1 LFAPIIEGQTA
12 IFIGGYLNE
21 GFGVYRSKEQREF
34 ASRVEAHLGSGGLPL
49 LLEGAAGLGKTRG
62 YLAPLLATGKPVAI
76 CVPTRALATQLL
88 ESSDMTAVR
97 SGQTVEIFT
106 PRRNFETLAQYKSHK
121 ELCLRA
127 DVLICT
133 HQAALIDVL
142 ADGAL
147 LGLQDRYAV
156 LFDEADQLPDAAA
169 LRFDCEIDSYT
180 FGALGV
186 KPGTNHRKTIDE
198 VLKALPRHL
207 ADIDEPAT
215 IKAACRAIMDA
226 LEDPVWYQSVGMT
239 DDQALKLVHRL
250 PARTLK
256 RLLTHPRLIFVSATL
271 TINGT
276 FDDFKRAL
284 GLKDMSP
291 WSTAIEPARHGQL
304 DVISED
310 WGRGDVDHLAKVAA
324 HIATLEGAVLVIVT
338 SHDDAAAL
346 GLLIP
351 GATVRGNDEKT
362 GQLES
367 TGQAAARMLTNT
379 SHVLVAAGAWAGL
392 DTPIRWRHV
401 VMPKAP
407 YGAPTILDEHEVSR
421 YVDSRNTAVRRFRQ
435 GLARGLRTPEAVCT
449 LHLLDGRF
457 DRAEF
462 VKALPIRFVQAY
474 RARFGTVELR
484 TRQAEF
490 RKHIFEKF
498 QGRCA
503 ISGCDEPSA
512 LEAAHLGSKGG
523 WRTNHT
529 AGILLRRDL
538 HALMDA
544 GKLQIIDGVVS
555 VSSEHYIQFNGVKV
569 KDCA

>member
-1 LFAPIIEGQTA
+1 
-12 IFIGGYLNE
+12 
-21 GFGVYRSKEQREF
+21 VYRSKEQTQF
-34 ASRVEAHLGSGGLPL
+34 ASRVDSHLASGGAPL

-97 SGQTVEIFT
+97 SGQSVEIFT
-106 PRRNFETLAQYKSHK
+106 PRRSFETVAQYQAHK
-121 ELCLRA
+121 LACLAA
-127 DVLICT
+127 DILICT

-147 LGLQDRYAV
+147 LGLRERHAV

-169 LRFDCEIDSYT
+169 LRFDCAIDSYT
-180 FGALGV
+180 FGILSV
-186 KPGTNHRKTIDE
+186 KPGANHRKTVDE

-207 ADIDEPAT
+207 ADMDEPAA
-215 IKAACRAIMDA
+215 IKATCRAIMDA
-226 LEDPVWYQSVGMT
+226 LDAPVWYQNVGM
-239 DDQALKLVHRL
+239 DEVGALRLVHQL
-250 PARTLK
+250 PARMLK
-256 RLLTHPRLIFVSATL
+256 RLLTHQRLIFVSATL

-284 GLKDMSP
+284 GLKDVSP
-291 WSTAIEPARHGQL
+291 WSAAIEPSRHGQL
-304 DVISED
+304 DIISED
-310 WGRGDVDHLAKVAA
+310 WDKDAPDHLAKVAS
-324 HIATLEGAVLVIVT
+324 HVSTLQGAVLVIVT
-338 SHDDAAAL
+338 SHDDAAKLAA
-346 GLLIP
+346 LIP
-351 GATVRGNDEKT
+351 GATVRGISDVT
-362 GQLES
+362 GLLES
-367 TGQAAARMLTNT
+367 TGQAAARMTANA
-379 SHVLVAAGAWAGL
+379 SNVLVAAGAWAGL

-407 YGAPTILDEHEVSR
+407 YGPPTILDEHEVSR
-421 YVDSRNTAVRRFRQ
+421 YVDARNTAVRRFRQ

-462 VKALPIRFVQAY
+462 VKALP
-474 RARFGTVELR
+474 
-484 TRQAEF
+484 

-498 QGRCA
+498 QGRCP

-544 GKLQIIDGVVS
+544 GKLQIIDGVVA
-555 VSSEHYIQFNGVKV
+555 VSSEHYQQFNGVKV
-569 KDCA
+569 W